1 MSTCSSKQ
9 DTSSKGTM
17 SGSQSADQKK
27 WSCEYCTYDNW
38 PASKKCTLCQAPRHP
53 QLITDSVN
61 EEKDIYKMAALAETN
76 NTICSGGESSSNQ
89 AAVGSNSDSKVMN
102 AGTGGNG
109 SGNKWAC
116 IMCTF
121 LNWPRAVRCSQCLSS
136 RQKNAPVQ
144 SSSPVLPATTTNSSI
159 TGSRCDGDTGTGSAN
174 SNSPSLPD
182 IKSVNSDNKSVTTS
196 SRSASSVMPAS
207 QIYKWSCKVCTYE
220 NFPRAAKCTLC
231 GTPRGR
237 TLSDSS
243 GHHTSGPPTNVSTSR
258 SELRNIS
265 KHQGHLQTEAHPV
278 ESVDSSHSQDLAGAT
293 GAGTSFVEDCQ
304 LQILRRRLRDK
315 DWLWLNAC
323 QGVVDGDPHAI
334 EAFIRA
340 GGNPSRQLTADEVLL
355 LSRPSAF
362 EVGHTLVHLALR
374 FRHEDMLAVLLAATD
389 AASKCVKRLPC
400 HASPDL
406 AADIRRHIASS
417 LRQRKGDFPCFYFSD
432 FVTFALPT
440 EIVDLPRE
448 TQELL
453 MDELLDR
460 TVQNELE
467 VEESIINWSTEVMQ
481 LGSRLYALW
490 NRTAGDCLLDS
501 ILQVTWGVF
510 DADNTLR
517 RALADSLT
525 EGAMVFYP
533 RWKEYESKQAESMH
547 FSLDEYQWQRDWAV
561 LLSLASQPGASLEQT
576 HIFALAHIL
585 RRPIIVYGVKYV
597 KSFRGETLGFAKF
610 QGVYLPLLWER
621 SFCWRSPVALGY
633 TRGHFSALVSMETD
647 VDEGE
652 GAGAN
657 HPASNE
663 EEQMVY
669 LPLVDCQG
677 KLLDVHFLSASEIGR
692 EESLLQEW
700 IDCFRTKGGL
710 LVAVQRRG
718 RQPVAVKQML
728 EEWLD
733 RYRQLP
739 TSQEDPSPLQQQQQ
753 QHHNSTSNICC
764 PHEFS
769 SDDESDQE

>member
-1 MSTCSSKQ
+1 MSTGSSKQ
-9 DTSSKGTM
+9 DPGKGIV
-17 SGSQSADQKK
+17 SESQSAEQSK
-27 WSCEYCTYDNW
+27 WPCEYCTFNNW
-38 PASKKCTLCQAPRHP
+38 PASKKCTLCQAPRRP

-61 EEKDIYKMAALAETN
+61 DEKDIYKMAALAQTN
-76 NTICSGGESSSNQ
+76 NIICSGGEGSSNQ
-89 AAVGSNSDSKVMN
+89 DAMGSNSESRMMT
-102 AGTGGNG
+102 ASTGGGGGN
-109 SGNKWAC
+109 NKWAC
-116 IMCTF
+116 VMCTY
-121 LNWPRAVRCSQCLSS
+121 LNSPKATRCSQCLSL

-144 SSSPVLPATTTNSSI
+144 SSSPVLASSANSL
-159 TGSRCDGDTGTGSAN
+159 TGSKCDADSGTGAPN

-182 IKSVNSDNKSVTTS
+182 LNSVNNDNKSVTTS
-196 SRSASSVMPAS
+196 SRSASSVMSAS
-207 QIYKWSCKVCTYE
+207 QGNKWSCKVCTYE
-220 NFPRAAKCTLC
+220 NFPRAARCTLC
-231 GTPRGR
+231 RTPRAR
-237 TLSDSS
+237 ALSDS
-243 GHHTSGPPTNVSTSR
+243 GVHHTSSTSTNVSTSR
-258 SELRNIS
+258 PELRNTS
-265 KHQGHLQTEAHPV
+265 KHQGRPPAETHCV
-278 ESVDSSHSQDLAGAT
+278 DSVDNHNQDLAGAT
-293 GAGTSFVEDCQ
+293 GADMPFVEDRQ

-323 QGVVDGDPHAI
+323 QGVVDGDPNAI

-374 FRHEDMLAVLLAATD
+374 FRHEDMLAVLLAATES
-389 AASKCVKRLPC
+389 ASKSVKRLPC

-406 AADIRRHIASS
+406 ASDIRRHIASS

-432 FVTFALPT
+432 FITFALPT

-448 TQELL
+448 TQEHL

-467 VEESIINWSTEVMQ
+467 VEESIINWSTEVVQ

-621 SFCWRSPVALGY
+621 SFCWRSPVVLGY
-633 TRGHFSALVSMETD
+633 TRGHFSALVSMEMD
-647 VDEGE
+647 LDEGE
-652 GAGAN
+652 GAGAGAN
-657 HPASNE
+657 PVSNE

-677 KLLDVHFLSASEIGR
+677 QLLDVHFVSASEIGR
-692 EESLLQEW
+692 EETLLQEW
-700 IDCFRTKGGL
+700 IECFRTKTGL

-728 EEWLD
+728 EEWLGQ
-733 RYRQLP
+733 YRQLP
-739 TSQEDPSPLQQQQQ
+739 TTQEDPSSLQ
-753 QHHNSTSNICC
+753 HSIC